1 MLLFDASSLLAAV
14 KAGRLDLLVGGRVHW
29 LTLYEVCN
37 ALWRE
42 SRLLGRLT
50 GEEAVRVMEVVA
62 DVVGEMEVLGV
73 RGSEAEVLRVALST
87 GLTAYDASYVVV
99 AAGEGLTLVTEDL
112 RLRRGAEGH
121 VEVVSVS
128 ELPDASEP

>member
-1 MLLFDASSLLAAV
+1 MFVLWFLCAR
-14 KAGRLDLLVGGRVHW
+14 RLDLLVGGRVHW
-29 LTLYEVCN
+29 FTLYEVCD

-42 SRLLGRLT
+42 SVLLGRLT
-50 GEEAVRVMEVVA
+50 GEEAVSVVDVVA

-99 AAGEGLTLVTEDL
+99 AEREGLTLVTEDL

-121 VEVVSVS
+121 VEAVSVS
-128 ELPDASEP
+128 ELSNALEP

>member
-1 MLLFDASSLLAAV
+1 MYLFDASSLVVAV

-42 SRLLGRLT
+42 FVLLGGLT
-50 GEEAVRVMEVVA
+50 GEEAVSVVELVV
-62 DVVGEMEVLGV
+62 DVVGEMGVLGV

-99 AAGEGLTLVTEDL
+99 AAREGLTLVTEDL

-121 VEVVSVS
+121 VEAKSVS
-128 ELPDASEP
+128 EL

>member
-1 MLLFDASSLLAAV
+1 V
-14 KAGRLDLLVGGRVHW
+14 
-29 LTLYEVCN
+29 
-37 ALWRE
+37 
-42 SRLLGRLT
+42 LLGGLT
-50 GEEAVRVMEVVA
+50 GEEAVSVVEVVA

-99 AAGEGLTLVTEDL
+99 AAREGLTLVTEDL

-121 VEVVSVS
+121 VEAVSVS
-128 ELPDASEP
+128 ELSNALKP